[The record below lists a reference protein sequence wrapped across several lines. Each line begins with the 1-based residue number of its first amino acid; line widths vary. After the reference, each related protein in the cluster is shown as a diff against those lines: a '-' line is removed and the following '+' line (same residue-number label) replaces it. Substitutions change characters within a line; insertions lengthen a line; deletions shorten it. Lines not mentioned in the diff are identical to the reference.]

1 MVSQTFL
8 AFHDLGSLERHC
20 SEVLLDVPS
29 WGQASVFL
37 MMRSGYVC
45 WQEGHGGK
53 VLFQH
58 IILKAQP
65 VTMMHTLTRVTW
77 LQYACQF
84 FFPAPFSLLSRLYSS
99 EGSHSAQPTLW
110 SCALLPFRMKG
121 LNTLPRNFPHSLFVS
136 SPFINA
142 FKNAFMSVWAHML
155 VYTLCCDLIRLGFPP
170 SFPSPWAVGR
180 EPFQLNSMMP
190 WPCLTHIS
198 F

>member
-20 SEVLLDVPS
+20 SEVLLDVPC
-29 WGQASVFL
+29 WGQSSVFL

-84 FFPAPFSLLSRLYSS
+84 FFLLLSPCFPDCILQREVTQRSPLS
-99 EGSHSAQPTLW
+99 GAVL
-110 SCALLPFRMKG
+110 SCLLG
-121 LNTLPRNFPHSLFVS
+121 
-136 SPFINA
+136 
-142 FKNAFMSVWAHML
+142 
-155 VYTLCCDLIRLGFPP
+155 
-170 SFPSPWAVGR
+170 
-180 EPFQLNSMMP
+180 
-190 WPCLTHIS
+190 
-198 F
+198 